1 MPELPKIWDMSITDI
16 RKLIMK
22 GKLNISSLLENWLEK
37 NMAYISPTYLLIG
50 SKVQTEVGGI
60 IDLLCLDKDGNTIV
74 IEFTPPNLGL
84 EITEQHLADALWV
97 KQLSTE
103 QLTNIA
109 NNYLGKAGDL
119 ATAFWRNFG
128 EEIPATINSE
138 QKIVTWETGVDNY
151 SAREGYFTA
160 YFTRSFPIDV
170 DAFNQYRDTVEWTA
184 LVMSSFVELTPYTLY
199 TYIPIIRN
207 RKTKF
212 SYEELEEMAEK
223 NGVLHLF
230 QTLVNGLVKCRLPQD
245 TAKTWTRISFKNTG
259 ARQRIFLYVDPGE
272 SNPYQGL
279 KFEIY
284 INRLAEFLGV
294 SQKDVATFLPKYKIE
309 GRYSDADVWGEGFFQ
324 TEEQVNILLE
334 KILEVRNKKL

>member
-1 MPELPKIWDMSITDI
+1 MSEELKIWEMSVTDI

-22 GKLNISSLLENWLEK
+22 GQLNISSLLEDWLEK
-37 NMAYISPTYLLIG
+37 NMSYISPTLLLIG
-50 SKVQTEVGGI
+50 SKVQTDVGGI
-60 IDLLCLDKDGNTIV
+60 IDLLCLDQDGNTII
-74 IEFTPPNLGL
+74 IEFTPPHLGL
-84 EITEQHLADALWV
+84 EVTEQHLADALWV
-97 KQLSTE
+97 KQLSTQ

-109 NNYLGKAGDL
+109 NQYLGKTGDL
-119 ATAFWRNFG
+119 GTAFSRNFG
-128 EEIPATINSE
+128 EEIPETINSE
-138 QKIVTWETGVDNY
+138 QKIVTWESGVESY
-151 SAREGYFTA
+151 AAREGYFNA

-223 NGVLHLF
+223 NGVMNLF
-230 QTLVNGLVKCRLPQD
+230 QTLVNGLVKCRLPQG

-294 SQKDVATFLPKYKIE
+294 TQDNVATFLPKYTAE
-309 GRYSDADVWGEGFFQ
+309 GRYSDGDIWVEGFFQ
-324 TEEQVNILLE
+324 TEEQVNILLS
-334 KILEVRNKKL
+334 KIFEVRNKKL